1 MISLTMDDMADPL
14 WNKRLLSSQLGTL
27 YQTKEYAQYLEL
39 RLKIKPIFL
48 KFINEKGSII
58 GQLLVFQTFKGKTRI
73 ESSFGRGIISNNL
86 SKIAKFLPKHI
97 RWAYG
102 PVIFEKSY
110 EIEIAEHFGNWLKSI
125 KGSFQGH
132 SHPLDLQF
140 DFPSQLNFNKE
151 KTTTF
156 IIDLKEDLELIFK
169 NTDKNSVQKNI
180 KRSEDRGVNITSIK
194 SKQDLVTYY
203 ELQKSYREENK
214 LISYQFDDMFEGFNL
229 LSPLGYEGF
238 IAWIDKIPIGSISFS
253 TFNGYINESG
263 IARTKLDT
271 TKKLYSQDLLR
282 WKIIEWGKENNCNY
296 YDLSGVKP
304 DSKNPKDE
312 GIYRNKK
319 KWGGKQYDYWFFK
332 S

>member
-1 MISLTMDDMADPL
+1 MISLTMDDIADPL
-14 WNKRLLSSQLGTL
+14 WNKRLLSSQLGTI
-27 YQTKEYAQYLEL
+27 YQTKEYAKYLEL

-58 GQLLVFQTFKGKTRI
+58 GQLLLFQSFKGKAKI
-73 ESSFGRGIISNNL
+73 ENSFGRGILSNNI

-97 RWAYG
+97 RWSHG
-102 PVIFEKSY
+102 PIIFEKSY
-110 EIEIAEHFGNWLKSI
+110 ENEITERFGNWLKSI
-125 KGSFQGH
+125 KGSFQGY
-132 SHPLDLQF
+132 SHPLDSQF
-140 DFPSQLNFNKE
+140 DFPSQFNFNNE

-156 IIDLKEDLELIFK
+156 IIDLKEDLESIFK
-169 NTDKNSVQKNI
+169 TTDKNSVQKNI
-180 KRSEDRGVNITSIK
+180 KRSEERGVSVTSIK
-194 SKQDLVTYY
+194 SKQDLLTYY
-203 ELQKSYREENK
+203 KMQKSYREENK
-214 LISYQFDDMFEGFNL
+214 LISYQFDDILKGFNL
-229 LSPLGYEGF
+229 LSPLGYGGF
-238 IAWIDKIPIGSISFS
+238 IAWMDGIPVGSISFS

-263 IARTKLDT
+263 IARTKLDA

-304 DSKNPKDE
+304 DSKDPKDE

-332 S
+332 N